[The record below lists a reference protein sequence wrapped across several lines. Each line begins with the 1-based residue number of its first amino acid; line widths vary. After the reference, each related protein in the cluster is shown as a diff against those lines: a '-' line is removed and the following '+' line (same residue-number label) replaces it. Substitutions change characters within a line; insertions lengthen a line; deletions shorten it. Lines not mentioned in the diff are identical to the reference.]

1 MTVSDYTFLKR
12 LAKRQETLTKEIA
25 KREKRLK
32 KAPDGNLKIIKNRE
46 NYQYYQRQ
54 KGEPMGKYIKK
65 ENEKLITA
73 LAQKRYDEKYIAV
86 AKEEVKNIKA
96 FLDKYQKKTSLIS
109 AEFPW
114 EIKNKIDIA
123 EMTYDEYALCWQNIV
138 YQPKKIDDGVPFH
151 VTKRGERVRSKSEEL
166 IANLLYANGIAYR
179 YECPVRIFNGELRYP
194 DFTILNPQTG
204 KVVFWE
210 HLGMVDNAE
219 YVEKNLKKFRD
230 YEKTGI
236 FLGEELLVT
245 VETQQMPLNSKGI
258 EAFICK
264 HFGKN

>member
-1 MTVSDYTFLKR
+1 MYELSENDVIMGP
-12 LAKRQETLTKEIA
+12 TLMIA
-25 KREKRLK
+25 S
-32 KAPDGNLKIIKNRE
+32 G
-46 NYQYYQRQ
+46 
-54 KGEPMGKYIKK
+54 
-65 ENEKLITA
+65 
-73 LAQKRYDEKYIAV
+73 
-86 AKEEVKNIKA
+86 
-96 FLDKYQKKTSLIS
+96 
-109 AEFPW
+109 
-114 EIKNKIDIA
+114 
-123 EMTYDEYALCWQNIV
+123 
-138 YQPKKIDDGVPFH
+138 
-151 VTKRGERVRSKSEEL
+151 
-166 IANLLYANGIAYR
+166 
-179 YECPVRIFNGELRYP
+179 P